1 LNIVCDKLNSV
12 LNKNASLTNRKN
24 RKSDDKGRKHTAARV
39 FNYEDEID
47 SDEPKLYNL
56 IRYY

>member
-1 LNIVCDKLNSV
+1 LNSV